1 MPTVAAVDELRDIY
15 QNVLRVDEVDVDDEL
30 PDLGVESMLVIQ
42 IAMAVQDRL
51 DVELPL
57 EIYLRARTVR
67 AVAEAVGQARKET
80 PR

>member
-15 QNVLRVDEVDVDDEL
+15 QNVLRVEDVDVDDEL

-42 IAMAVQDRL
+42 IAMAVQERL